1 MAVKK
6 VQRCTR
12 ASLQKPA
19 LQMLKNKERQKQATA
34 VNETDRKAVIIAQ
47 EIKFARLLSSNDK
60 KVRDKVL
67 KNLRKWLT
75 VRSKSSF
82 AFTEQDFMR
91 LWKGLFYCMWMSD
104 KPLIQE
110 ELAESLSKIVHCFN
124 IKDVVLLYTAC
135 VLKTLGTEWFGID
148 QYRLDKFSM
157 LVRRIIRQTFE
168 KCKERSW
175 DPEWIKGIS
184 EILEKLLIDPKI
196 CLGFNMHLTQLFW
209 EELSK
214 ISAGEI
220 SEDVVT
226 ELVKPFISHF
236 LIMDDERQIR
246 HVMRHIFRYLIFQ
259 SDIGMNYMEKFEAWK
274 AAGFP
279 AGTIDAMERIEVSDE
294 EIDDNDVVEEEECP
308 QEQVKHN
315 IEKPL
320 DPRAGRVNV
329 ELPQIPFN
337 AKKIAVLLAQYKFHP
352 SSTTKSR
359 RQLRRLIN
367 EFTELSQGKMPLG
380 VKEIRLPKTQKKD
393 TDSKRAVVRLFEFEK
408 QLYSDNAQKKRKR
421 KKNGLLTQD
430 ENGKLSEEEN
440 SDVDDQDCVAEVDE
454 IESTREKK
462 KVQHK
467 VNINNN
473 VTLENSQ
480 ASDADIPRSKKRK
493 YEMKEKNQNSKT
505 EVKNSNCKSK
515 KDSSLPIK
523 SSSNCK
529 KMKVK
534 KNKAIP
540 EIALS
545 VTPGKRKKTTTIKLS
560 DKWDISDN
568 VVPSMPALLNAN
580 STESRTDTAETD
592 DSTKKSNSFN
602 KGPAWLVPALKKL
615 QNEKLQRTPVSI
627 KQQPKVNNDSN
638 SKKRVKIALQ
648 RNTAQR
654 SSEYILQVRKSPSI
668 PFDANRKPLAGVLKA
683 SPIPSPINPF
693 YKKNPKC
700 PMN

>member
-1 MAVKK
+1 M
-6 VQRCTR
+6 QRCTR

-19 LQMLKNKERQKQATA
+19 PQMLKSKERQKQSTA
-34 VNETDRKAVIIAQ
+34 ANETGRKAVIIAQ

-175 DPEWIKGIS
+175 DPEWTKGIS
-184 EILEKLLIDPKI
+184 EVLEKILLDPKV

-214 ISAGEI
+214 ISGGEI
-220 SEDVVT
+220 SEDVAT
-226 ELVKPFISHF
+226 DLVRPFISHF

-246 HVMRHIFRYLIFQ
+246 HVTRHIFRYLIFQ
-259 SDIGMNYMEKFEAWK
+259 SDIGMDYTEKFEAWK

-279 AGTIDAMERIEVSDE
+279 AGTIDAMERIQVSDGE
-294 EIDDNDVVEEEECP
+294 VDDDDDAVEEEECP
-308 QEQVKHN
+308 REQAKANV
-315 IEKPL
+315 EKPL

-329 ELPQIPFN
+329 ELPQIPFS
-337 AKKIAVLLAQYKFHP
+337 AKKIAALLAQYKFHP

-359 RQLRRLIN
+359 RQLRRLIK

-380 VKEIRLPKTQKKD
+380 VKEIRIPRTQKKD

-421 KKNGLLTQD
+421 KKNGLPTQD
-430 ENGKLSEEEN
+430 ENGKLSGEEN
-440 SDVDDQDCVAEVDE
+440 SDVDDQDCTAEVDE
-454 IESTREKK
+454 IESTGEKK
-462 KVQHK
+462 KVQHN
-467 VNINNN
+467 VNINSNA
-473 VTLENSQ
+473 TRENSQ
-480 ASDADIPRSKKRK
+480 ASDADITRSKKRK
-493 YEMKEKNQNSKT
+493 YETKERNQSKA
-505 EVKNSNCKSK
+505 EVKNGNCKSK
-515 KDSSLPIK
+515 KDSSLSIK

-534 KNKAIP
+534 KNKTVP
-540 EIALS
+540 ESALN
-545 VTPGKRKKTTTIKLS
+545 VALVKRKKTAAVKLS

-568 VVPSMPALLNAN
+568 VVPSMPALLNDN
-580 STESRTDTAETD
+580 SAESRTDAAETLVTD
-592 DSTKKSNSFN
+592 DSTKTSNTFD

-615 QNEKLQRTPVSI
+615 QNEKLQRTPVST
-627 KQQPKVNNDSN
+627 KHQPKVKNYSK

-654 SSEYILQVRKSPSI
+654 TSEYILQVRKSPSI
-668 PFDANRKPLAGVLKA
+668 PYDANRKPLAGVLKA

-693 YKKNPKC
+693 YKKNSKC